1 MKHSLIILIYFL
13 LLSSPVIGNNHKG
26 ETLFRW
32 ETSCCYEWKGFGDK
46 ETNPKYQGEVK
57 NGKPHGFGILIFPNG
72 LKYVGEFKDGLSNGQ
87 GTSTYDGSKYVGEF
101 KDGKQHGK
109 GIDFDSDLGMKYEG
123 EFKNGKI
130 WNGTMSD
137 TEGNIFNKWV
147 NGVGED
153 PYLDY

>member
-1 MKHSLIILIYFL
+1 MKHILIILSFL
-13 LLSSPVIGNNHKG
+13 LILSSPLIGNNHKG
-26 ETLFRW
+26 ETLYRW

-57 NGKPHGFGILIFPNG
+57 NGVPNGFGILIFPNG
-72 LKYVGEFKDGLSNGQ
+72 QKYVGEFKDGLPNGQ
-87 GTSTYDGSKYVGEF
+87 GTKTYDGGKYVGEF
-101 KDGKQHGK
+101 KDGEQHGH
-109 GIDFDSDLGMKYEG
+109 GTDFDSDGVKYEG
-123 EFKNGKI
+123 EFKNGKM

-153 PYLDY
+153 PYNNY